1 MIWENIKLALGGLR
15 SNKMRALLTMLGIII
30 GIGSVI
36 AIVTV
41 GNSLTSTVSESLV
54 AMGGNNLQLS
64 VDPRPDENGDYPNSY
79 SYQESD
85 LLSDEMLQA
94 YEERFAQQI
103 KAVVL
108 TESGG
113 AGKIQIGANTAK
125 VNITGV
131 NQGYFDAEKCEL
143 VAGRALNEKDQEGVR
158 QVALVSDVLVDNL
171 FGGDDQAALGQT
183 IEVTESG
190 GAVHELSI
198 VGVYAYQTMSP
209 LLGGSATVNKNTT
222 TDLYL
227 PLTTLHDMNGIAGGS
242 YFWCEVVPAAGVDA
256 DAFQLRSEQ
265 FFEERYYKNNEQFLV
280 TVYNL
285 QNEMSSITSV
295 LDTISLAIG
304 VIAGISLLVGG
315 IGVMNIMLV
324 SITERTREIGVRKA
338 LGATN
343 GAIRTQFIVESV
355 VICLVGGAL
364 GILVGFGLGSL
375 GASLIGA
382 PARVDPGT
390 VLVAVG
396 FSMAIGVFF
405 GYYPANKAAKLDPIE
420 ALRYE

>member
-41 GNSLTSTVSESLV
+41 GNSLTSSVSESLV

-64 VDPRPDENGDYPNSY
+64 VDPRPDENGDYPSSY
-79 SYQESD
+79 GYMESD

-94 YEERFAQQI
+94 YQERFARQI

-113 AGKIQIGANTAK
+113 AGRIQQGANTAK

-131 NQGYFDAEKCEL
+131 NQGYFDAGKCEL
-143 VAGRALNEKDQEGVR
+143 AAGRALNETDQEGAR
-158 QVALVSDVLVDNL
+158 QVALVSDLLVENL
-171 FGGDDQAALGQT
+171 FGGDAQAALGQT
-183 IEVTESG
+183 IEVTGPDG
-190 GAVHELSI
+190 GVNEFSI
-198 VGVYAYQTMSP
+198 VGVYVYQTMGP
-209 LLGGSATVNKNTT
+209 LLGGGTVNKNTT

-227 PLTTLHDMNGIAGGS
+227 PLAMVHEMEGIASGS

-256 DAFQLRSEQ
+256 DAFQTRSEQ
-265 FFEERYYKNNEQFLV
+265 FFEERFYKNNEQFRV

-295 LDTISLAIG
+295 LGTISLAIG

-324 SITERTREIGVRKA
+324 SITERTREIGIRKA
-338 LGATN
+338 LGASN

-382 PARVDPGT
+382 PARADLGT

-396 FSMAIGVFF
+396 FSMGIGVFF

>member
-1 MIWENIKLALGGLR
+1 
-15 SNKMRALLTMLGIII
+15 
-30 GIGSVI
+30 
-36 AIVTV
+36 
-41 GNSLTSTVSESLV
+41 
-54 AMGGNNLQLS
+54 
-64 VDPRPDENGDYPNSY
+64 
-79 SYQESD
+79 
-85 LLSDEMLQA
+85 
-94 YEERFAQQI
+94 
-103 KAVVL
+103 
-108 TESGG
+108 
-113 AGKIQIGANTAK
+113 
-125 VNITGV
+125 
-131 NQGYFDAEKCEL
+131 
-143 VAGRALNEKDQEGVR
+143 
-158 QVALVSDVLVDNL
+158 
-171 FGGDDQAALGQT
+171 
-183 IEVTESG
+183 
-190 GAVHELSI
+190 
-198 VGVYAYQTMSP
+198 MSP

-227 PLTTLHDMNGIAGGS
+227 PLTTLHEMNGIAEGS

-256 DAFQLRSEQ
+256 DAFQRRSEQ
-265 FFEERYYKNNEQFLV
+265 FFEESYYKNNEQFLV

-382 PARVDPGT
+382 PARVDLGT

>member
-171 FGGDDQAALGQT
+171 FGGDDQ
-183 IEVTESG
+183 
-190 GAVHELSI
+190 
-198 VGVYAYQTMSP
+198 
-209 LLGGSATVNKNTT
+209 
-222 TDLYL
+222 
-227 PLTTLHDMNGIAGGS
+227 
-242 YFWCEVVPAAGVDA
+242 
-256 DAFQLRSEQ
+256 
-265 FFEERYYKNNEQFLV
+265 
-280 TVYNL
+280 
-285 QNEMSSITSV
+285 
-295 LDTISLAIG
+295 
-304 VIAGISLLVGG
+304 
-315 IGVMNIMLV
+315 
-324 SITERTREIGVRKA
+324 
-338 LGATN
+338 
-343 GAIRTQFIVESV
+343 
-355 VICLVGGAL
+355 GAL
-364 GILVGFGLGSL
+364 ALAHRGDGIRRC
-375 GASLIGA
+375 GA
-382 PARVDPGT
+382 
-390 VLVAVG
+390 
-396 FSMAIGVFF
+396 
-405 GYYPANKAAKLDPIE
+405 
-420 ALRYE
+420 

>member
-1 MIWENIKLALGGLR
+1 MRRCDLG
-15 SNKMRALLTMLGIII
+15 KHHIII

-41 GNSLTSTVSESLV
+41 GNSLTSSVSESLV

-64 VDPRPDENGDYPNSY
+64 VDPRPDENGDYPSSY
-79 SYQESD
+79 GYMESD
-85 LLSDEMLQA
+85 LLNDEMLQA
-94 YEERFAQQI
+94 YRERFARQI

-113 AGKIQIGANTAK
+113 AGRIRQGSNTAK

-131 NQGYFDAEKCEL
+131 NQGYFDAGKCEL
-143 VAGRALNEKDQEGVR
+143 AAGRALNEADQEGAR
-158 QVALVSDVLVDNL
+158 QVALVSDLLVENL
-171 FGGDDQAALGQT
+171 FGGDAQAALGQT
-183 IEVTESG
+183 IEVTGPDG
-190 GAVHELSI
+190 GVNEFSI
-198 VGVYAYQTMSP
+198 AGVYAYQTMGP
-209 LLGGSATVNKNTT
+209 LLGGGAVNKNTT

-227 PLTTLHDMNGIAGGS
+227 PLATVHEMEGIASGS

-256 DAFQLRSEQ
+256 DAFQTRSEQ
-265 FFEERYYKNNEQFLV
+265 FFEERFYKNNEQFRV
-280 TVYNL
+280 TVYN
-285 QNEMSSITSV
+285 
-295 LDTISLAIG
+295 LAIG

-324 SITERTREIGVRKA
+324 SITERTREIGIRKA
-338 LGATN
+338 LGASN

-382 PARVDPGT
+382 PARADLGT

-396 FSMAIGVFF
+396 FSMGIGVFF

>member
-41 GNSLTSTVSESLV
+41 GNSLTSSVSESLV

-64 VDPRPDENGDYPNSY
+64 VDPRPDENGDYPSSY
-79 SYQESD
+79 GYMESD

-94 YEERFAQQI
+94 YQERFARQI

-113 AGKIQIGANTAK
+113 AGRIQQGSNTAK

-131 NQGYFDAEKCEL
+131 NQGYFDAGKCEL
-143 VAGRALNEKDQEGVR
+143 AAGRALNEADQEGAR
-158 QVALVSDVLVDNL
+158 QVALVSDLLVDNL
-171 FGGDDQAALGQT
+171 FGGDPQAALGQT
-183 IEVTESG
+183 IEVTGPDG
-190 GAVHELSI
+190 GVNEFSI
-198 VGVYAYQTMSP
+198 AGVYVYQTMGP
-209 LLGGSATVNKNTT
+209 LLGGGAVNKNTT

-227 PLTTLHDMNGIAGGS
+227 PLAMVHEMEGIASGS

-256 DAFQLRSEQ
+256 DAFQTRSEQ
-265 FFEERYYKNNEQFLV
+265 FFEERFYKNNEQFQV

-295 LDTISLAIG
+295 LGTISLAIG

-324 SITERTREIGVRKA
+324 SITERTREIGIRKA
-338 LGATN
+338 LGASN

-382 PARVDPGT
+382 PARADLGT

-396 FSMAIGVFF
+396 FSMGIGVFF

>member
-41 GNSLTSTVSESLV
+41 GNSLTSSVSESLV

-64 VDPRPDENGDYPNSY
+64 VDPRPDENGDYPSSY
-79 SYQESD
+79 GYMESD

-94 YEERFAQQI
+94 YQERFARQI

-113 AGKIQIGANTAK
+113 AGRIQQGANTAK

-131 NQGYFDAEKCEL
+131 NQGYFDAGKCEL
-143 VAGRALNEKDQEGVR
+143 AAGRALNEADQEGAR
-158 QVALVSDVLVDNL
+158 QVALVSDLLVDNL
-171 FGGDDQAALGQT
+171 FGGDAQAALGQT
-183 IEVTESG
+183 IEVTGPDG
-190 GAVHELSI
+190 GVNEFSI
-198 VGVYAYQTMSP
+198 AGVYVYQTMDP
-209 LLGGSATVNKNTT
+209 LLGGGTVNKNTT

-227 PLTTLHDMNGIAGGS
+227 PLAMVHEMEGIASGS

-256 DAFQLRSEQ
+256 DAFQTRSEQ
-265 FFEERYYKNNEQFLV
+265 FFEERFYKNNEQFRV

-295 LDTISLAIG
+295 LGTISLAIG

-324 SITERTREIGVRKA
+324 SITERTREIGIRKA
-338 LGATN
+338 LGASN

-382 PARVDPGT
+382 PARADLGT

-396 FSMAIGVFF
+396 FSMGIGVFF

>member
-41 GNSLTSTVSESLV
+41 GNSLTSSVSESLV

-64 VDPRPDENGDYPNSY
+64 VDPRPDENGDYPSSY
-79 SYQESD
+79 GYMESD

-94 YEERFAQQI
+94 YQERFARQI

-113 AGKIQIGANTAK
+113 AGRIQQGANTAK

-131 NQGYFDAEKCEL
+131 NQGYFDAGKCEL
-143 VAGRALNEKDQEGVR
+143 AAGRALNETDQEGAR
-158 QVALVSDVLVDNL
+158 QVALVSDLLVENL
-171 FGGDDQAALGQT
+171 FGGDAQAALGQT
-183 IEVTESG
+183 IEVTGPDG
-190 GAVHELSI
+190 GVNEFSI
-198 VGVYAYQTMSP
+198 VGVYVYQTMGP
-209 LLGGSATVNKNTT
+209 LLGGGTVNKNTT

-227 PLTTLHDMNGIAGGS
+227 PLAMVHEMEGIASGS

-256 DAFQLRSEQ
+256 DAFQTRSEQ
-265 FFEERYYKNNEQFLV
+265 FFEERFYKNNEQFRV

-295 LDTISLAIG
+295 LGTISLAIG

-324 SITERTREIGVRKA
+324 SLTERTREIGIRKA
-338 LGATN
+338 LGASN

-382 PARVDPGT
+382 PARADLGT

-396 FSMAIGVFF
+396 FSMGIGVFF

>member
-41 GNSLTSTVSESLV
+41 GNSLTSSVSESLV
-54 AMGGNNLQLS
+54 ALGGNNLQLS
-64 VDPRPDENGDYPNSY
+64 VDPRPDENGDYPSSY
-79 SYQESD
+79 GYMESD

-94 YEERFAQQI
+94 YQERFAQQI

-108 TESGG
+108 TESGV
-113 AGKIQIGANTAK
+113 AGRIQQGANTAK

-131 NQGYFDAEKCEL
+131 NQGYFDAGKCEL
-143 VAGRALNEKDQEGVR
+143 AAGRALNEADQEGAR
-158 QVALVSDVLVDNL
+158 QVALVSDLLVENL
-171 FGGDDQAALGQT
+171 FGGDAQAALGQT
-183 IEVTESG
+183 IEVTGPDG
-190 GAVHELSI
+190 GVNEFSI
-198 VGVYAYQTMSP
+198 AGVYAYQTMGP
-209 LLGGSATVNKNTT
+209 LLGGAVNKNTT

-227 PLTTLHDMNGIAGGS
+227 PLATMHEMEGIASGS

-256 DAFQLRSEQ
+256 DAFQTRSEQ
-265 FFEERYYKNNEQFLV
+265 FFEERFYKNNEQFRV

-295 LDTISLAIG
+295 LGTISLAIG

-324 SITERTREIGVRKA
+324 SITERTREIGIRKA
-338 LGATN
+338 LGASN

-382 PARVDPGT
+382 PARADLVT

-396 FSMAIGVFF
+396 FSMGIGVFF

>member
-41 GNSLTSTVSESLV
+41 GNSLTSSVSESLV

-64 VDPRPDENGDYPNSY
+64 VDPRPDENGDYPSSY
-79 SYQESD
+79 GYMESD

-94 YEERFAQQI
+94 YQERFARQI

-113 AGKIQIGANTAK
+113 AGRIQQGANTAK

-131 NQGYFDAEKCEL
+131 NQGYFDAGKCEL
-143 VAGRALNEKDQEGVR
+143 AAGRALNETDQEGAR
-158 QVALVSDVLVDNL
+158 QVALVSDLLVENL
-171 FGGDDQAALGQT
+171 FGGDAQAAMGQT
-183 IEVTESG
+183 IEVTGPDG
-190 GAVHELSI
+190 GVNEFSI
-198 VGVYAYQTMSP
+198 VGVYVYQTMGP
-209 LLGGSATVNKNTT
+209 LLGGGTVNKNTT

-227 PLTTLHDMNGIAGGS
+227 PLAMVHEMEGIASGS

-256 DAFQLRSEQ
+256 DAFQTRSEQ
-265 FFEERYYKNNEQFLV
+265 FFEERFYKNNEQFRV

-295 LDTISLAIG
+295 LGTISLAIG

-324 SITERTREIGVRKA
+324 SITERTREIGIRKA
-338 LGATN
+338 LGASN

-382 PARVDPGT
+382 PARADLGT

-396 FSMAIGVFF
+396 FSMGIGVFF

>member
-15 SNKMRALLTMLGIII
+15 SNKMRTLLTMLGIII

-41 GNSLTSTVSESLV
+41 GNSLTSSVSESLV

-64 VDPRPDENGDYPNSY
+64 VDPRPDENGDYIGNY
-79 SYQESD
+79 GYMESD

-94 YEERFAQQI
+94 YRERFARQI

-108 TESGG
+108 TESWG
-113 AGKIQIGANTAK
+113 AGRIQQGANTAK

-131 NQGYFDAEKCEL
+131 NQGYFDAGKCEL
-143 VAGRALNEKDQEGVR
+143 AAGRALNEADQEGAR
-158 QVALVSDVLVDNL
+158 QVALVSDLLVENL
-171 FGGDDQAALGQT
+171 FGGDAQAALGQT
-183 IEVTESG
+183 IEVTGPDG
-190 GAVHELSI
+190 GVNEFSI
-198 VGVYAYQTMSP
+198 VGVYVYQTMGP
-209 LLGGSATVNKNTT
+209 LLGGGTVNKNTT

-227 PLTTLHDMNGIAGGS
+227 PLAMVHEMEGIASGS

-256 DAFQLRSEQ
+256 DAFQTRSEQ
-265 FFEERYYKNNEQFLV
+265 FFEERFYKNNEQFRV

-295 LDTISLAIG
+295 LGTISLAIG

-324 SITERTREIGVRKA
+324 SITERTREIGIRKA
-338 LGATN
+338 LGASN

-382 PARVDPGT
+382 PARADLGT

-396 FSMAIGVFF
+396 FSMGIGVFF

>member
-41 GNSLTSTVSESLV
+41 GNSLTSSVSESLMS
-54 AMGGNNLQLS
+54 MGGNNLQLS
-64 VDPRPDENGDYPNSY
+64 VDPRPDENGDYLSSY
-79 SYQESD
+79 GYMESD

-94 YEERFAQQI
+94 YRERFARQI

-108 TESGG
+108 TESWG
-113 AGKIQIGANTAK
+113 AGRIQQGSNTAK

-131 NQGYFDAEKCEL
+131 NQGYFDAGKCEL
-143 VAGRALNEKDQEGVR
+143 AAGRALNEADQEGAR
-158 QVALVSDVLVDNL
+158 QVALVSDLLVENL
-171 FGGDDQAALGQT
+171 FGGDAQAALGQT
-183 IEVTESG
+183 IEVTGPDG
-190 GAVHELSI
+190 GVNEFSI
-198 VGVYAYQTMSP
+198 VGVYVYQTMGP
-209 LLGGSATVNKNTT
+209 LLGGGTVNKNTT

-227 PLTTLHDMNGIAGGS
+227 PLAMVHEMEGIASGG

-256 DAFQLRSEQ
+256 DAFQTRSEQ
-265 FFEERYYKNNEQFLV
+265 FFEERFYKNNEQFQV

-295 LDTISLAIG
+295 LGTISLAIG

-324 SITERTREIGVRKA
+324 SITERTREIGIRKA
-338 LGATN
+338 LGASN

-382 PARVDPGT
+382 PARADLGT

-396 FSMAIGVFF
+396 FSMGIGVFF

>member
-41 GNSLTSTVSESLV
+41 GNSLTSSVSESLV

-64 VDPRPDENGDYPNSY
+64 VDPRPDENGDYPSSY
-79 SYQESD
+79 GYMESD

-94 YEERFAQQI
+94 YQERFARQI

-113 AGKIQIGANTAK
+113 AGRIQQGANTAK

-131 NQGYFDAEKCEL
+131 NQGYFDAGKCEL
-143 VAGRALNEKDQEGVR
+143 AAGRALNEADQEGAR
-158 QVALVSDVLVDNL
+158 QVALVSDLLVENL
-171 FGGDDQAALGQT
+171 FGGDAQAALGQT
-183 IEVTESG
+183 IEVTGPDG
-190 GAVHELSI
+190 GVNEFSI
-198 VGVYAYQTMSP
+198 VGVYVYQTMGP
-209 LLGGSATVNKNTT
+209 LLGGGTVNKNTT

-227 PLTTLHDMNGIAGGS
+227 PLAMVHEMEGIASGS

-256 DAFQLRSEQ
+256 DAFQTRSEQ
-265 FFEERYYKNNEQFLV
+265 FFEERFYKNNEQFRV

-295 LDTISLAIG
+295 LGTISLAIG

-324 SITERTREIGVRKA
+324 SITERTREIGIRKA
-338 LGATN
+338 LGASN

-382 PARVDPGT
+382 PARADLGT

-396 FSMAIGVFF
+396 FSMGIGVFF

>member
-15 SNKMRALLTMLGIII
+15 SNKMRTLLTMLGIII

-41 GNSLTSTVSESLV
+41 GNSLTSSVSESLV

-64 VDPRPDENGDYPNSY
+64 VDPRPDENGDYIGNY
-79 SYQESD
+79 GYMESD

-94 YEERFAQQI
+94 YRERFARQI

-108 TESGG
+108 TESWG
-113 AGKIQIGANTAK
+113 AGRIQQGANTAK

-131 NQGYFDAEKCEL
+131 NQGYFDAGKCEL
-143 VAGRALNEKDQEGVR
+143 AAGRALNEADQEGAR
-158 QVALVSDVLVDNL
+158 QVALVSDLLVENL
-171 FGGDDQAALGQT
+171 FGGDAQAALGQT
-183 IEVTESG
+183 IEVTGPDG
-190 GAVHELSI
+190 GVNEFSI
-198 VGVYAYQTMSP
+198 VGVYVYQTMGP
-209 LLGGSATVNKNTT
+209 LLGGGTVNKNTT

-227 PLTTLHDMNGIAGGS
+227 PLAMVHEMEGIASGG

-256 DAFQLRSEQ
+256 DAFQTRSEQ
-265 FFEERYYKNNEQFLV
+265 FFEERFYKNNEQFRV

-295 LDTISLAIG
+295 LGTISLAIG

-324 SITERTREIGVRKA
+324 SITERTREIGIRKA
-338 LGATN
+338 LGASN

-382 PARVDPGT
+382 PARADLGT

-396 FSMAIGVFF
+396 FSMGIGVFF

>member
-15 SNKMRALLTMLGIII
+15 SNKMRALVTMLGIII

-41 GNSLTSTVSESLV
+41 GNSLTSSVSESLV

-64 VDPRPDENGDYPNSY
+64 VDPRPDENGDYPSSY
-79 SYQESD
+79 GYMESD

-94 YEERFAQQI
+94 YQERFARQI

-113 AGKIQIGANTAK
+113 AGRIQQGANTAK

-131 NQGYFDAEKCEL
+131 NQGYFDAGKCEL
-143 VAGRALNEKDQEGVR
+143 AAGRALNETDQEGAR
-158 QVALVSDVLVDNL
+158 QVALVSDLLVENL
-171 FGGDDQAALGQT
+171 FGGDAQAALGQT
-183 IEVTESG
+183 IEVTGPDG
-190 GAVHELSI
+190 GVNEFSI
-198 VGVYAYQTMSP
+198 VGVYVYQTMGP
-209 LLGGSATVNKNTT
+209 LLGGGTVNKNTT

-227 PLTTLHDMNGIAGGS
+227 PLAMVHEMEGIASGS

-256 DAFQLRSEQ
+256 DAFQTRSEQ
-265 FFEERYYKNNEQFLV
+265 FFEERFYKNNEQFRV

-295 LDTISLAIG
+295 LGTISLAIG

-324 SITERTREIGVRKA
+324 SITERTREIGIRKA
-338 LGATN
+338 LGASN

-382 PARVDPGT
+382 PARADLGT

-396 FSMAIGVFF
+396 FSMGIGVFF

>member
-41 GNSLTSTVSESLV
+41 GNSLTSSVSESLV

-64 VDPRPDENGDYPNSY
+64 VDPRPDENGDYPSSY
-79 SYQESD
+79 GYMESD

-94 YEERFAQQI
+94 YQERFAQQI

-108 TESGG
+108 TESLG
-113 AGKIQIGANTAK
+113 AGRIQQGANTAK
-125 VNITGV
+125 VSITGV
-131 NQGYFDAEKCEL
+131 NQGYFDAGKCEL
-143 VAGRALNEKDQEGVR
+143 AAGRALNEADQEGAR
-158 QVALVSDVLVDNL
+158 QVALVSDLLVENL
-171 FGGDDQAALGQT
+171 FGGDAQAALGQA
-183 IEVTESG
+183 IEVTGPAG
-190 GAVHELSI
+190 GVNEFSI
-198 VGVYAYQTMSP
+198 AGVYVYQTMGP
-209 LLGGSATVNKNTT
+209 LLGGGAVNKNTT

-227 PLTTLHDMNGIAGGS
+227 PLATVHEMEGIASGS

-256 DAFQLRSEQ
+256 DAFQTRSEQ
-265 FFEERYYKNNEQFLV
+265 FFEERFYKNNEQFRV

-295 LDTISLAIG
+295 LGTISLAIG

-324 SITERTREIGVRKA
+324 SITERTREIGIRKA
-338 LGATN
+338 LGASN

-382 PARVDPGT
+382 PARADLGT

-396 FSMAIGVFF
+396 FSMGIGVFF

>member
-15 SNKMRALLTMLGIII
+15 SNKMRTLLTMLGIII

-41 GNSLTSTVSESLV
+41 GNSLTSSVSESLV

-64 VDPRPDENGDYPNSY
+64 VDPRPDENGDYIGNY
-79 SYQESD
+79 GYMESD

-94 YEERFAQQI
+94 YRERFARQI

-108 TESGG
+108 TESWG
-113 AGKIQIGANTAK
+113 AGRIQQGANTAK

-131 NQGYFDAEKCEL
+131 NQGYFDAGKCEL
-143 VAGRALNEKDQEGVR
+143 AAGRALNEADQEGAR
-158 QVALVSDVLVDNL
+158 QVALVSDLLVENL
-171 FGGDDQAALGQT
+171 FGGDAQAALGQT
-183 IEVTESG
+183 IEVTGPDG
-190 GAVHELSI
+190 GVNEFSI
-198 VGVYAYQTMSP
+198 VGVYVYQTMGP
-209 LLGGSATVNKNTT
+209 LLGGGTVNKNTT

-227 PLTTLHDMNGIAGGS
+227 PLAMVHEMEGIASGG

-256 DAFQLRSEQ
+256 DAFQTRSEQ
-265 FFEERYYKNNEQFLV
+265 FFEERFYKNNEQFQV

-295 LDTISLAIG
+295 LGTISLAIG

-324 SITERTREIGVRKA
+324 SITERTREIGIRKA
-338 LGATN
+338 LGASN

-382 PARVDPGT
+382 PARADLGT

-396 FSMAIGVFF
+396 FSMGIGVFF

>member
-113 AGKIQIGANTAK
+113 A
-125 VNITGV
+125 
-131 NQGYFDAEKCEL
+131 
-143 VAGRALNEKDQEGVR
+143 
-158 QVALVSDVLVDNL
+158 
-171 FGGDDQAALGQT
+171 
-183 IEVTESG
+183 
-190 GAVHELSI
+190 VHELSI

-227 PLTTLHDMNGIAGGS
+227 PLTTLHDMNGIASGS
-242 YFWCEVVPAAGVDA
+242 YFWCEVVPATGVDA

-382 PARVDPGT
+382 PARVDLGT

>member
-15 SNKMRALLTMLGIII
+15 SNKMRTLLTMLGIII

-41 GNSLTSTVSESLV
+41 GNSLTSSVSESLV

-64 VDPRPDENGDYPNSY
+64 VDPRPDENGDYIGNY
-79 SYQESD
+79 GYMESD

-94 YEERFAQQI
+94 YRERFARQI

-108 TESGG
+108 TESWG
-113 AGKIQIGANTAK
+113 AGRIQQGANTAK

-131 NQGYFDAEKCEL
+131 NQGYFDAGKCEL
-143 VAGRALNEKDQEGVR
+143 AAGRALNEADQEGAR
-158 QVALVSDVLVDNL
+158 QVALVSDLLVENL
-171 FGGDDQAALGQT
+171 FGGDAQAALGQT
-183 IEVTESG
+183 IEVTGPDG
-190 GAVHELSI
+190 GVNEFSI
-198 VGVYAYQTMSP
+198 AGVYVYQTMGP
-209 LLGGSATVNKNTT
+209 LLGGGTVNKNTT

-227 PLTTLHDMNGIAGGS
+227 PLATVHEMEGIASGG
-242 YFWCEVVPAAGVDA
+242 YFGCEVAPAAGVDA
-256 DAFQLRSEQ
+256 DAFQTRSEQ
-265 FFEERYYKNNEQFLV
+265 FFEERFYKNNEQFQV

-295 LDTISLAIG
+295 LGTISLAIG

-324 SITERTREIGVRKA
+324 SITERTREIGIRKA
-338 LGATN
+338 LGASN

-382 PARVDPGT
+382 PARADLGT

-396 FSMAIGVFF
+396 FSMGIGVFF

>member
-41 GNSLTSTVSESLV
+41 GNSLTSSVSESLV

-64 VDPRPDENGDYPNSY
+64 VDPRPDENGDYPSSY
-79 SYQESD
+79 GYMESD

-94 YEERFAQQI
+94 YQERFAQQI

-108 TESGG
+108 TKSGG
-113 AGKIQIGANTAK
+113 AGRIQQGANTAK

-131 NQGYFDAEKCEL
+131 NQGYFDAGKCEL
-143 VAGRALNEKDQEGVR
+143 AAGRALNEADQEGAR
-158 QVALVSDVLVDNL
+158 QVVLVSDLLVENL
-171 FGGDDQAALGQT
+171 FGGDAQAALGQT
-183 IEVTESG
+183 IEVTGPDG
-190 GAVHELSI
+190 GVNEFSI
-198 VGVYAYQTMSP
+198 AGVYVYQTMGP
-209 LLGGSATVNKNTT
+209 LLGGGAVNKNTT

-227 PLTTLHDMNGIAGGS
+227 PLATVYEMEGIASGS

-256 DAFQLRSEQ
+256 DAFQTRSEQ
-265 FFEERYYKNNEQFLV
+265 FFEERFYKNNEQFRV

-295 LDTISLAIG
+295 LGTISLAIG

-324 SITERTREIGVRKA
+324 SITERTREIGIRKA
-338 LGATN
+338 LGASN

-382 PARVDPGT
+382 PARADLGT

-396 FSMAIGVFF
+396 FSMGIGVFF